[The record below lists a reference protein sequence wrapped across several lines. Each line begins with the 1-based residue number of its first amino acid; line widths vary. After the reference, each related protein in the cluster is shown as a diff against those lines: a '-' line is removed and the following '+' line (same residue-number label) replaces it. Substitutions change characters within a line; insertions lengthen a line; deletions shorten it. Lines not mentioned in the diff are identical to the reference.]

1 MSKYGEMLKF
11 NEEEYRKSAELIR
24 EARPYAEKVADELSV
39 RGYKNIFFTAVGG
52 SLAPMMAMG
61 EIAKQV
67 TEKPVFVEQA
77 AELLVRGH
85 KSQDGTCHF

>member
-11 NEEEYRKSAELIR
+11 NEEEYRKSAELIK
-24 EARPYAEKVADELSV
+24 EARPYAEKAADELSA

-61 EIAKQV
+61 EIA
-67 TEKPVFVEQA
+67 
-77 AELLVRGH
+77 LIRISGW
-85 KSQDGTCHF
+85 HFRRKMGISPSSM